1 MRRLITL
8 LIVGLVAQSASGA
21 GYRHEYNKAA
31 QIAFD
36 LPTGWTVD
44 SEPTLVAVGF
54 IVPPEPLY
62 ALVAAPTEAPA
73 SVALN
78 ASAVPWLFV
87 TVETDSDL
95 RPDVQSPELDAL
107 FQGRLYLRLRRL
119 IA

>member
-8 LIVGLVAQSASGA
+8 LIVGLLTHSASGA

-36 LPTGWTVD
+36 LPTGWTID

-62 ALVAAPTEAPA
+62 ALVAGP
-73 SVALN
+73 
-78 ASAVPWLFV
+78 
-87 TVETDSDL
+87 
-95 RPDVQSPELDAL
+95 
-107 FQGRLYLRLRRL
+107 LRRPRP
-119 IA
+119 